1 MLNRY
6 PAWKNLLII
15 AVMVFGFYYAMP
27 NLYAPD
33 PALQIGG
40 ASGSQ
45 AITQEVLERAE
56 RALERES
63 IGFFGEEL
71 QEGGKTALLRLRDR
85 EAQLRAQALV
95 ARELGDDFIVAL
107 NLAPTT
113 PDWLADGGA
122 QPMKLGLDLS
132 GGVHFKLEVDVEAAT
147 QRRIE
152 MVESGIKR
160 GLRDERIRGMVA
172 LDGTQVVLRFRDE
185 ASREAARRVV
195 YELYPELF
203 LDRVDEE
210 SSWLLYAKLTEQTIA
225 EVVDYAVSQN
235 LPTIR
240 NRVNELGVSEPLV
253 QRQGSNR
260 IVVELPGIQD
270 TAEAKRILGKVANL
284 EFRLVAE
291 TNAPVTDKQKFE
303 YRGEGRAGL
312 TEWLERDVIISG
324 ERVSGA
330 NASFD
335 QNGQPNVLISLDSEG
350 GMLMSRATRNNIKRR
365 MGVLFIERKY
375 RTRYQ
380 LNDDGVEV
388 ATRIP
393 YDEKKLLTAPVIQ
406 SALGAQF
413 QITGLDS
420 PGEASEL
427 ALMLRA
433 GALAAPINFVEERTV
448 GPSMG
453 AENIAL
459 GVKSVQIGLGLV
471 VLFMVLYYRV
481 FGVAAVVAL
490 SVNLVLLVAL
500 MSLLGATLTLPG
512 IAGIVLT
519 VGMAVDANVLIFAR
533 IREELANRMSPQMA
547 IHSGFERAVATILDA
562 NITTLIV
569 AVILYAVGT
578 GPIKGFAVTLS
589 LGILT
594 SMFTAILG
602 TRALI
607 NVIHGG
613 RRVDRLSIG
622 RLPKPVDGLV
632 VDRQATGES
641 PHECSTVYEMA
652 HVCGAVL
659 SIGYGRSIGKPVH
672 SAA

>member
-6 PAWKNLLII
+6 SLWKNLLILCV
-15 AVMVFGFYYAMP
+15 ALFGLYYAAP

-45 AITQEVLERAE
+45 SVDDQVLMRASE
-56 RALERES
+56 ALQAAD
-63 IGFFGEEL
+63 IAYFGEKIEPS
-71 QEGGKTALLRLRDR
+71 GKTALIRLLRRDD
-85 EAQLRAQALV
+85 QLRAQAILG
-95 ARELGDDFIVAL
+95 RELGDAYIVAL

-113 PDWLADGGA
+113 PEWLKRGGA

-132 GGVHFKLEVDVEAAT
+132 GGVHFKLEVDVAAAKE
-147 QRRIE
+147 RRLE
-152 MVESGIKR
+152 TYESGIKR
-160 GLRDERIRGMVA
+160 GLREARIRGLVRLQGQRVGMSF
-172 LDGTQVVLRFRDE
+172 LSE
-185 ASREAARRVV
+185 AVREDARNITA
-195 YELYPELF
+195 ELYPELL
-203 LDRVDEE
+203 LDRVDGVDKWELFAE
-210 SSWLLYAKLTEQTIA
+210 VTDATMK
-225 EVVDYAVSQN
+225 EVVDYAVDQN
-235 LPTIR
+235 LTTIR

-253 QRQGSNR
+253 QKQGSNR

-291 TNAPVTDKQKFE
+291 TNAPVTERQRFE
-303 YRGEGRAGL
+303 YRSDARGGM
-312 TEWLERDVIISG
+312 TEWLERELIITG
-324 ERVSGA
+324 ERVS
-330 NASFD
+330 NAAAGFD
-335 QNGQPNVLISLDSEG
+335 QNNQPNVSITLDGEG
-350 GMLMSRATRNNIKRR
+350 GMLMSRATRSNIKRR

-375 RTRYQ
+375 RTRYEEDE
-380 LNDDGVEV
+380 NGEEV
-388 ATRIP
+388 VVRVP

-406 SALGAQF
+406 SALGASF

-433 GALAAPINFVEERTV
+433 GALAAPITFVEERTV
-448 GPSMG
+448 GPSLG

-459 GVKSVQIGLGLV
+459 GVKSVQIGLALV
-471 VLFMVLYYRV
+471 VIFMILYYRV
-481 FGVAAVVAL
+481 FGIAAVVAL
-490 SVNLVLLVAL
+490 TTNLVLLLAF

-533 IREELANRMSPQMA
+533 IREELARRMSPQMA
-547 IHSGFERAVATILDA
+547 IDAGFERAVATILDA

-602 TRALI
+602 TRALVNLI
-607 NVIHGG
+607 YGG
-613 RRVDRLSIG
+613 RRVDSLSIG
-622 RLPKPVDGLV
+622 PLPKRDAEEA
-632 VDRQATGES
+632 QA
-641 PHECSTVYEMA
+641 
-652 HVCGAVL
+652 
-659 SIGYGRSIGKPVH
+659 
-672 SAA
+672 

>member
-6 PAWKNLLII
+6 SLWKNLLILSV
-15 AVMVFGFYYAMP
+15 ALFGLYYAAP

-45 AITQEVLERAE
+45 NIDSQVLMRASD
-56 RALERES
+56 ALQAANIEH
-63 IGFFGEEL
+63 FGEEI
-71 QEGGKTALLRLRDR
+71 QPSGKTALIRLLQRDD
-85 EAQLRAQALV
+85 QLRAQSILG
-95 ARELGDDFIVAL
+95 RELGDAYIIAL

-113 PDWLADGGA
+113 PEWLKRGGA

-132 GGVHFKLEVDVEAAT
+132 GGVHFKLEVDVVAAKERRLETYEA
-147 QRRIE
+147 
-152 MVESGIKR
+152 GIKR
-160 GLRDERIRGMVA
+160 GLREARIRGLVRLQGQRVGMSFLSEDA
-172 LDGTQVVLRFRDE
+172 
-185 ASREAARRVV
+185 REDARQITAD
-195 YELYPELF
+195 LYPELM
-203 LDRVDEE
+203 LDRVDGVDKWELFAE
-210 SSWLLYAKLTEQTIA
+210 VTDATMK
-225 EVVDYAVSQN
+225 EVVDYAVDQN
-235 LPTIR
+235 LTTIR

-253 QRQGSNR
+253 QKQGSNR

-284 EFRLVAE
+284 QFRLVAE
-291 TNAPVTDKQKFE
+291 TNAPVTERQRFE
-303 YRGEGRAGL
+303 YRGDAREGM
-312 TEWLERDVIISG
+312 TEWLEREVIITG
-324 ERVSGA
+324 ERVS
-330 NASFD
+330 NAAAGFD
-335 QNGQPNVLISLDSEG
+335 QNNQPNVSITLDGEG
-350 GMLMSRATRNNIKRR
+350 GMLMSRSTRNNIKRR

-375 RTRYQ
+375 RTRYE
-380 LNDDGVEV
+380 LDDKDEEV
-388 ATRIP
+388 VVRVP

-406 SALGAQF
+406 SALGASF

-433 GALAAPINFVEERTV
+433 GALAAPITFVEERTV
-448 GPSMG
+448 GPSLG

-459 GVKSVQIGLGLV
+459 GVKSVQIGLALV
-471 VLFMVLYYRV
+471 VIFMVLYYRV
-481 FGVAAVVAL
+481 FGVTAVIAL
-490 SVNLVLLVAL
+490 TTNLVLLLAF

-533 IREELANRMSPQMA
+533 IREELARRMSPQMA
-547 IHSGFERAVATILDA
+547 IDAGFERAVATILDA

-589 LGILT
+589 LGIIT

-602 TRALI
+602 TRALV
-607 NVIHGG
+607 NFVYGG
-613 RRVDRLSIG
+613 RRVDSLSIG
-622 RLPKPVDGLV
+622 PLPKRDAEEA
-632 VDRQATGES
+632 QA
-641 PHECSTVYEMA
+641 
-652 HVCGAVL
+652 
-659 SIGYGRSIGKPVH
+659 
-672 SAA
+672 